1 MATTDIVF
9 LQDLTGSYFDD
20 LPRLKTLLPA
30 VVNRLTNPNLSLIF
44 GSNLQFGLRSFKDK
58 PVSPFGGF
66 GDYVYK
72 KEVSL
77 TTNAALVKTAV
88 NGFSASGGGD
98 LPESQL
104 EALLQAALD
113 STIGYRVGS
122 KRIVVLATDAAYHVA
137 GDGLTLA
144 PGTITVPNNGDGIIS
159 ANEDYPGILQV
170 KNALIANNII
180 PVFLATSDV
189 KSSYDALVGSLGR
202 GFVTTLDSNSENV
215 ADGIKFAVAKASGT
229 ISPGGEGTD
238 GDNIINGS
246 TVGTTGDKVVFSGG
260 GNDEVNLS
268 AVSGNHFIDGG
279 AGFDTLFGGIGQ
291 DKIDAGSGNDEL
303 IGGSGNDILLGSSG
317 DDTILGGSG
326 NDTIQGDSGDDL
338 LTGGLGNDRFVFDT
352 GSPFTAADLGIDT
365 INDFRRV
372 AGNTDKIELSR
383 DTFNLLPIGPTLSSL
398 DFASVATDA
407 LAEISTA
414 KIVYSTGT
422 RSLFY
427 NTNGTT
433 SGFGSGGQ
441 FALFGVST
449 PTLIASDFVIV
460 D

>member
-1 MATTDIVF
+1 
-9 LQDLTGSYFDD
+9 
-20 LPRLKTLLPA
+20 
-30 VVNRLTNPNLSLIF
+30 
-44 GSNLQFGLRSFKDK
+44 
-58 PVSPFGGF
+58 
-66 GDYVYK
+66 
-72 KEVSL
+72 
-77 TTNAALVKTAV
+77 
-88 NGFSASGGGD
+88 SGGGD

-113 STIGYRVGS
+113 STIGVGS

-180 PVFLATSDV
+180 PFFLATSGV
-189 KSSYDALVGSLGR
+189 KSSYDGLVASLGR
-202 GFVTTLDSNSENV
+202 GIVTTLDSNSENV
-215 ADGIKFAVAKASGT
+215 ADVIKFAVAKASGT

-238 GDNIINGS
+238 SDDIINGS
-246 TVGTTGDKVVFSGG
+246 TVGTTGDKVVFAGA
-260 GNDEVNLS
+260 GNDTVDLTGV
-268 AVSGNHFIDGG
+268 AGNHFIDGG

-365 INDFRRV
+365 INDFRRL
-372 AGNTDKIELSR
+372 ALNTDKIELSR
-383 DTFNLLPIGPTLSSL
+383 DTFNLLPIGPTLSSS
-398 DFASVATDA
+398 DFAVVATNA

-422 RSLFY
+422 RNLFY

-433 SGFGSGGQ
+433 PGFGSGGQ
-441 FALFGVST
+441 FAVFAVGT